1 MDPVDQFATISF
13 GGDSEKEEAKVNDK
27 YYNYYFNYFK
37 EKFGVGEKSN
47 SGPSPGTSKLAH
59 TTEVPLKGSVNG
71 QGSVKKPSLM
81 LAHNIIRID
90 SSSWVFVNCHVLSC
104 LRISASS

>member
-1 MDPVDQFATISF
+1 MEHRLQKPADIKMDPVDQFATISF

-47 SGPSPGTSKLAH
+47 SGPSPGTSKLAP

-71 QGSVKKPSLM
+71 HGSVKKPSLM
-81 LAHNIIRID
+81 LVEYSGSED
-90 SSSWVFVNCHVLSC
+90 DD
-104 LRISASS
+104 